1 DAQRLRY
8 FQGKRRSKDPTVW
21 RKEAATVTMNN
32 PDDTMVELWNTK
44 AEILDKL
51 GRGDEAA
58 QMRKR
63 TRKPGRADS
72 PSVYK
77 SAHERLKNWFK
88 QHKIETQK

>member
-1 DAQRLRY
+1 
-8 FQGKRRSKDPTVW
+8 
-21 RKEAATVTMNN
+21 VTTNN

-51 GRGDEAA
+51 GRKDEAS

-63 TRKPGRADS
+63 TRKPGRADA

-77 SAHERLKNWFK
+77 AFHEKLIKLKTRNQIDK
-88 QHKIETQK
+88 P